1 MVKNSLSQTVLKS
14 SFRGFVL
21 LSDTDYDRADTII
34 FYPLS
39 LPLAALSFFLLSSR
53 DKRTL
58 GSSLFYLFLEWFNFV
73 RKYNFDVLEKN
84 AADRP
89 DGVPLVTVCNHSSCL
104 DDPCLWGK
112 TCFSLII
119 CQGNVFAGN
128 YCQSLCTLIFF
139 EEFPTWKKSL
149 NCFLLSKI
157 EEIFG
162 DVNILNWKPYS
173 VLFSKY

>member
-1 MVKNSLSQTVLKS
+1 MI
-14 SFRGFVL
+14 
-21 LSDTDYDRADTII
+21 DTII

-39 LPLAALSFFLLSSR
+39 LPFASFNLFFWLSSR
-53 DKRTL
+53 DKFTL
-58 GSSLFYLFLEWFNFV
+58 VSSLFYLCLEWFNFV

-119 CQGNVFAGN
+119 CQGNVFTGN
-128 YCQSLCTLIFF
+128 YCQSLCTFQ
-139 EEFPTWKKSL
+139 EFPTWKKSL

-157 EEIFG
+157 EEIIFWWCEYFE
-162 DVNILNWKPYS
+162 LET
-173 VLFSKY
+173 LFIPLPQKLKKKQLKY

>member
-1 MVKNSLSQTVLKS
+1 MI
-14 SFRGFVL
+14 
-21 LSDTDYDRADTII
+21 DTII

-39 LPLAALSFFLLSSR
+39 LPFAALSLCFWLSSR
-53 DKRTL
+53 DKHTL
-58 GSSLFYLFLEWFNFV
+58 ASALFYLCLEWFNFV

-139 EEFPTWKKSL
+139 WRISYMEKVFELFPTFQNRRDFWWCEYFEL
-149 NCFLLSKI
+149 
-157 EEIFG
+157 ET
-162 DVNILNWKPYS
+162 
-173 VLFSKY
+173 LFSPLPQKLEKAIEILVF